1 MQWLHREKEALEQ
14 ANLEKLRREG
24 FPEPVIARLYDL
36 RRDYGQDEQDQPALD
51 RHRLEFARWLVFNG
65 RLTDDECH

>member
-36 RRDYGQDEQDQPALD
+36 RRDYGQDEQDQ
-51 RHRLEFARWLVFNG
+51 RLCCKEKADLV
-65 RLTDDECH
+65 E